1 MLIIVFT
8 EGEIKKKK
16 RKKTALNRARV
27 MFKLELGLSA

>member
-8 EGEIKKKK
+8 EGEIKKK